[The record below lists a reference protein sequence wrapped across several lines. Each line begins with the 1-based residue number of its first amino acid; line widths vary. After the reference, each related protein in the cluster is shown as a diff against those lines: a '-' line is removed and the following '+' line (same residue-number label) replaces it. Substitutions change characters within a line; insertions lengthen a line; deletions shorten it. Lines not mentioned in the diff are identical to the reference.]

1 MSPRKQIERTLVDNI
16 FQSIEIIVSE
26 VQTALQKEVVA
37 LFPNHTSPADKI
49 VVDKRLILSCLSCWG
64 GFYFCR
70 SQHGSHHKNPLLAV
84 LWKKKQTACS
94 LGSLIINSTLATF
107 EMAQTLSLSIINVL
121 YCNQRGSWFWDQIS
135 LQWPCACG
143 CPPPP
148 PLLWAHLLSRE
159 SDLGPWPTLLHHRG
173 LMLLDC
179 PGRRKVEKAHA
190 VHLAFVWS
198 RVHFQGDR
206 ENK

>member
-16 FQSIEIIVSE
+16 FQTIEIIVSK

-49 VVDKRLILSCLSCWG
+49 VVDKRLIPSVSQLLRWLLFLSESA
-64 GFYFCR
+64 R
-70 SQHGSHHKNPLLAV
+70 ISSQAPASRCTVEK
-84 LWKKKQTACS
+84 KTKKQDACS

-135 LQWPCACG
+135 LHWPCACSR
-143 CPPPP
+143 PPSPRLSAPP
-148 PLLWAHLLSRE
+148 QPREWPWTGADLAASPRSDVIRLSRKE
-159 SDLGPWPTLLHHRG
+159 KGWKGARSPSRFRLVSGALSRG
-173 LMLLDC
+173 
-179 PGRRKVEKAHA
+179 
-190 VHLAFVWS
+190 
-198 RVHFQGDR
+198 
-206 ENK
+206 